1 MTTKKIIIWGLI
13 MALVY
18 GGSLLAAIKFDYK
31 KVPPNPEKVISQ
43 KVDSLTEDN
52 SILKAKVSEY
62 EQVINEMKKHGALLV
77 TSEKN
82 VKLVVDTDGETLEKK
97 ESNPI
102 RAYYFLDDKGKVVK
116 LSINYKYNE
125 HSGNSTGSH

>member
-1 MTTKKIIIWGLI
+1 MGPNHGPSIW
-13 MALVY
+13 
-18 GGSLLAAIKFDYK
+18 GSLLAAIKFDYK

>member
-1 MTTKKIIIWGLI
+1 MTTKRIIIWGLI
-13 MALVY
+13 MTLVY
-18 GGSLLAAIKFDYK
+18 GGSLLAAIKFDDK
-31 KVPPNPEKVISQ
+31 KVPPNPEKIISQ

-77 TSEKN
+77 TYEKN

-97 ESNPI
+97 ESKPI
-102 RAYYFLDDKGKVVK
+102 KAYYFLDDKGKVVK

>member
-77 TSEKN
+77 TDETN
-82 VKLVVDTDGETLEKK
+82 VRLVVDTDGETLEKK
-97 ESNPI
+97 ESKPI
-102 RAYYFLDDKGKVVK
+102 KAYYFLDDKGEVVK

>member
-1 MTTKKIIIWGLI
+1 MTTRKIIIWGLI

-52 SILKAKVSEY
+52 SILKAKVPEY